1 MPITIGAKRESD
13 FTDPIGMLGDCH
25 RRIERFLNVQVTLA
39 TREKGGPSPKSTGQP
54 WRPAC
59 ATSAKPPQSTPRM
72 RKRACSRA
80 SAESTLPKRKPYWRE
95 SIPWNRITN
104 APGRPT
110 MRWTDWDNV
119 GSPVAG
125 FPPKTHPGSP
135 PCSTSWQSCIAI
147 TSPLKTPKSSPSPRA
162 FFLPPTVRPW
172 ASKWRPDA
180 VRERPPQRSNR
191 GDPAL
196 HRAHRGSQALL
207 LFRGE
212 PVLGQP

>member
-1 MPITIGAKRESD
+1 MCRGPWPPG
-13 FTDPIGMLGDCH
+13 
-25 RRIERFLNVQVTLA
+25 RRAAL
-39 TREKGGPSPKSTGQP
+39 SPKSTGQL

-72 RKRACSRA
+72 RKRAYSRA
-80 SAESTLPKRKPYWRE
+80 SPESTLPKRKPYWRE
-95 SIPWNRITN
+95 SIPWSRITN
-104 APGRPT
+104 VPGRPT
-110 MRWTDWDNV
+110 TRWTDWDNV

-125 FPPKTHPGSP
+125 FHPKTHPGSP
-135 PCSTSWQSCIAI
+135 PCLTSWQSCIAI
-147 TSPLKTPKSSPSPRA
+147 TSPSKTQRSSPSPRA
-162 FFLPPTVRPW
+162 FSLHPTVRPW

-196 HRAHRGSQALL
+196 HRAHGGSQALL

-212 PVLGQP
+212 PVLGQPQGVVFFVHGVVLDPVGKVDGKTARFVQ